1 MTDTTPHKALTA
13 AILRVLR
20 PLVRILLRHG
30 VSYSTFAEVAKWVF
44 VDVATE
50 DFAIKGRKQTV
61 SRVAVITGLTRK
73 EVTRVQQLPRPDDAD
88 TIEQHNRAARVIGG
102 WLRDGDFMQ
111 DGKPALLPFESGDPN
126 FSELVRRYSGDVP
139 ARAILDELL
148 RVGAVERT
156 DDNEIRLLA
165 QAFIPQG
172 SEADKL
178 HILGTDAGALIST
191 IDHNLTPE
199 QGEPYYQRKVSYDN
213 LPDEALVAFRKL
225 AAGESQELL
234 LKLNEWLAQ
243 HDRDV
248 NPDAEGH
255 GRNEA
260 GLGIYYFERPVPN
273 EDQSH
278 EGS

>member
-1 MTDTTPHKALTA
+1 MTDNTPHKALTA
-13 AILRVLR
+13 AILRILR

-30 VSYSTFAEVAKWVF
+30 ISYSTFAEVAKWVF
-44 VDVATE
+44 VDVANE
-50 DFAIKGRKQTV
+50 DFAIQGRKQTV

-73 EVTRVQQLPRPDDAD
+73 EVTRVQQLPRPDDND

-102 WLRDGDFMQ
+102 WLRDSDFM
-111 DGKPALLPFESGDPN
+111 DHGKPAQLPFESGDPN

-156 DDNEIRLLA
+156 GDNAIRLLA

-199 QGEPYYQRKVSYDN
+199 HGEPYYQRKVSYDN
-213 LPDEALVAFRKL
+213 LPDEALAAFRRL

-243 HDRDV
+243 HDRDA

-273 EDQSH
+273 EDRSH